1 MAIIDNLDQALS
13 VTDVA
18 RSCKSIFDNLA
29 SGKQDKYVVM
39 RNNMPAAVMLNV
51 STYEALVAMFQEMS
65 FEQKV
70 LERVASFDESKSL
83 SSDQLLSALENN

>member
-29 SGKQDKYVVM
+29 SGKQNKYVVM

-51 STYEALVAMFQEMS
+51 KTYEALVEMFQELS

-70 LERVASFDESKSL
+70 LERIASFDEAKTL
-83 SSDQLLSALENN
+83 SSQQLLNALENN